1 MPADTT
7 RTGSDF
13 LTPLGYKILDNTH
26 DLAVQVFKFIS
37 YYGMSSKDPKSSND
51 SGRSPSSDSSESF
64 PKTLIFSKAPC
75 LSRQL
80 ADLQWGTLSNNSRST
95 PNLKKI
101 PRMSLRDYATHKYI
115 HFEILKLSRELN
127 QAYTYQILLDIILQF
142 SLLLCILYNTYF
154 YLISLNLSEVFL
166 DKEISITIIWISLL
180 STKIILINNH
190 CTNFYREV
198 EITAHLLRELD
209 ICYLDNS
216 IRDEVLQFS
225 LQLFLHPLKFTAGD
239 YTLNNRLSTMIFNT
253 IITYLIVLVQ
263 ISPLL
268 VR

>member
-1 MPADTT
+1 MKKNIKVMHAIINVNPD
-7 RTGSDF
+7 
-13 LTPLGYKILDNTH
+13 
-26 DLAVQVFKFIS
+26 KFSKYLKIS
-37 YYGMSSKDPKSSND
+37 YKVASCVNITCVIIFIVIGII
-51 SGRSPSSDSSESF
+51 
-64 PKTLIFSKAPC
+64 KT
-75 LSRQL
+75 
-80 ADLQWGTLSNNSRST
+80 
-95 PNLKKI
+95 
-101 PRMSLRDYATHKYI
+101 
-115 HFEILKLSRELN
+115 EILKLSRELN

-166 DKEISITIIWISLL
+166 DKEISVTIIWISLL
-180 STKIILINNH
+180 SAKIILINNH

-216 IRDEVLQFS
+216 IRNEVLQFS

-239 YTLNNRLSTMIFNT
+239 YILNNRLSTMIFST
-253 IITYLIVLVQ
+253 IITYLILLVQ
-263 ISPLL
+263 LSPLL